1 MLKVLILH
9 AGFDLQGNTFWEFKD
24 TLHAMR
30 NRRIAK
36 YSRKTHYGDVN
47 VSRMCSYIC
56 ESALG

>member
-1 MLKVLILH
+1 MLTLH

-24 TLHAMR
+24 ALHAMR
-30 NRRIAK
+30 NRRIAQ

-47 VSRMCSYIC
+47 VSRMCFYVC